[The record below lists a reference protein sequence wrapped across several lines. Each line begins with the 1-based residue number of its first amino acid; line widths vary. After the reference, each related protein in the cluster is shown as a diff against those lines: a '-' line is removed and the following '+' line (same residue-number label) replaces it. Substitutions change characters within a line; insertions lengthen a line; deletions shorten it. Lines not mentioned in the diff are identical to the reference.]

1 MQTSKEI
8 YNIKS
13 TKIAYIYMV
22 IKNCAKV
29 SHRDNARHKIEQE
42 KYGVAR

>member
-8 YNIKS
+8 YKLKS
-13 TKIAYIYMV
+13 TKIAYMV

-29 SHRDNARHKIEQE
+29 SHGDNATHKIEQE